1 MRAAKSHDTEPSCD
15 REAAYGHSR
24 YTGRV
29 PARLIDGSAHA
40 RTIRE
45 EIRLAVSRMPAGRRP
60 PSITVIQVGDDPA
73 STVYVRNKHRAAEAA
88 GFRSA
93 IEHLRSTTQADLL
106 ERIRSLGQDP
116 EVDGILVQ
124 MPLPDGLNADQ
135 ALEAIPPTKD
145 VDGLHPYNAGRLAQG
160 NPTFVPATPLGVLE
174 LMRRERIDPTGRQAV
189 VVGRSRLVGRPL
201 ALLLLQNHAT
211 VTICHSKTHDLRA
224 VTRTGDILIAATG
237 KRGLITGDHVKP
249 GAVVMDVGIT
259 RDPETNRLVGDVDR
273 ATVDS
278 VASAVTPVPG
288 GVGPMTVAMLLVNT
302 LRAYHLHLDRA

>member
-1 MRAAKSHDTEPSCD
+1 M
-15 REAAYGHSR
+15 
-24 YTGRV
+24 

-40 RTIRE
+40 RAIRE
-45 EIRLAVSRMPAGRRP
+45 EIRLAVSRLPGGRRP
-60 PSITVIQVGDDPA
+60 PSITVIQVGDDRA

-93 IEHLRSTTQADLL
+93 ILHLPENTPQVDLL
-106 ERIRSLGQDP
+106 DRIRALGRDP

-124 MPLPDGLNADQ
+124 MPLPDGLDANE
-135 ALEAIPPTKD
+135 ALEAIPPGKD

-174 LMRRERIDPTGRQAV
+174 LLRRERIDPTGRRAV
-189 VVGRSRLVGRPL
+189 VIGRSRLVGRPL

-211 VTICHSKTHDLRA
+211 VTICHSRTVDLPA
-224 VTRTGDILIAATG
+224 VTRTADILVAATG
-237 KRGLITGDHVKP
+237 RRGLITGDYVKP

-259 RDPETNRLVGDVDR
+259 RDPLTNRLVGDIDR
-273 ATVDS
+273 PTVDAI
-278 VASAVTPVPG
+278 ASAVTPVPG

-302 LRAYHLHLDRA
+302 LRAYRQRLGQR